1 MAYHYETAAPDRYD
15 LLKQFAKVNRREMTE
30 SETILWNA
38 LRKLQCGY
46 HFRRQHPIGDFI
58 ADFICIKKNLVIEVD
73 GEYHNDPIQQQDDLF
88 RTESISNRGYSVIRF
103 TNDEIQTNLPEVIE
117 KIKKYLFN
125 E

>member
-1 MAYHYETAAPDRYD
+1 MAYHYETAAPDRYE

-73 GEYHNDPIQQQDDLF
+73 GEYHNSPEQQQEDLF
-88 RTESISNRGYSVIRF
+88 RTESINNRGYSVIRF
-103 TNDEIQTNLPEVIE
+103 TNDEILNNLPEVMEI
-117 KIKKYLFN
+117 IKKYLFN
-125 E
+125 